1 MEIDKNNIID
11 SLDSYFNNELSKDEE
26 LDLKNQIMQDPE
38 MKEQSMLLAKMAQK
52 IRMRQQAYERSLY
65 SHRSIKKSYWL
76 FSVAAVLLIMVII
89 DIIGKSYMTNQ
100 LFQEYYSVYTQDTSN
115 RGVDS
120 LSQKEKELFL
130 AFNELGDK
138 KTESIQVL
146 KSYSEAV
153 KSDYELSLYD
163 ADIHWYLAL
172 AYIKGRHLK
181 DAIRECE
188 YIIEKYP
195 DSSYVSSAHTLIE
208 KIKSIP
214 FI

>member
-1 MEIDKNNIID
+1 METEKNNIID

-52 IRMRQQAYERSLY
+52 IRMRQQAYEQSLY
-65 SHRSIKKSYWL
+65 SHQSRKKSYWL

-130 AFNELGDK
+130 AFNELGVK
-138 KTESIQVL
+138 KTGSTGF
-146 KSYSEAV
+146 S
-153 KSDYELSLYD
+153 
-163 ADIHWYLAL
+163 
-172 AYIKGRHLK
+172 
-181 DAIRECE
+181 
-188 YIIEKYP
+188 
-195 DSSYVSSAHTLIE
+195 VS
-208 KIKSIP
+208 
-214 FI
+214 